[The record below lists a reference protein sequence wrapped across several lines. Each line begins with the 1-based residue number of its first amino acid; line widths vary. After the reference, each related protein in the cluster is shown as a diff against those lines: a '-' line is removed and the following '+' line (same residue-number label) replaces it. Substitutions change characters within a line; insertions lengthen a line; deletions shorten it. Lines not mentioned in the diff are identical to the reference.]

1 MPTSNDKPKKTF
13 KRMSDAMKKRKR
25 DLKIASLLAS
35 NDWKGLENYSPE
47 EYQEINE
54 DLQEF
59 RVKFR
64 QLYFSGKVMKFKDWL
79 KEFQDLLDAVK

>member
-13 KRMSDAMKKRKR
+13 KRMRDAMKKRKR

-35 NDWKGLENYSPE
+35 SDWKGLENYSPE

-64 QLYFSGKVMKFKDWL
+64 QLYFSGKMLKFRDWL
-79 KEFQDLLDAVK
+79 KEMSDLLDTID

>member
-1 MPTSNDKPKKTF
+1 MPISNDKPKKTF
-13 KRMSDAMKKRKR
+13 KRMRDAMKKRKR

-35 NDWKGLENYSPE
+35 NDWQGLENYSPE

-64 QLYFSGKVMKFKDWL
+64 QLYFSGKMLKFRDWL
-79 KEFQDLLDAVK
+79 KEMSDLLDTID